1 MLNRELI
8 LCHVL
13 LAPQVIY
20 DLRNDSIDVQ
30 STPPPSTALGTG
42 EKTAVVE
49 KKGGEVIHM
58 LPRKNIFW
66 TLKLAA
72 VLGGKRVNRWEVLG
86 GGELRSSIGGLTV

>member
-30 STPPPSTALGTG
+30 STPPPPSTALGTG
-42 EKTAVVE
+42 EKTAVVG

-58 LPRKNIFW
+58 LPRKNIF
-66 TLKLAA
+66 
-72 VLGGKRVNRWEVLG
+72 
-86 GGELRSSIGGLTV
+86 GL